1 MEGELL
7 MKTFRQ
13 ILVIARTEF
22 RFAFRRGAPVAVT
35 AIIGLIVSAGILLE
49 PLSNLSQMPK
59 TLRMT
64 PEQVAKLA
72 TIGLTP
78 GEWAV
83 FVQNMVADMFV
94 ASTVMAWLLIF
105 TALLLLP
112 MATSGS
118 IPADRKFGVSEILR
132 STPIT
137 GSIYLAG
144 KILGMLAAVLMVGAL
159 MLALFFTVT
168 EIILFS
174 SLHYGLYANASWF
187 LIKIALMDG
196 LPMLVWGTIIGVLF
210 GIFFRTRRA
219 AIFPGFLAGVAGLVG
234 WAFAFRAPAQG
245 FFGITDIA
253 YFYLVQN
260 YHSPALALES
270 RFGGGD
276 VNMFNIAGAPQVGIG
291 QLVLMYSTVV
301 VTLALLIILARL
313 WFQWKE
319 NF

>member
-22 RFAFRRGAPVAVT
+22 RFAFRRGAPVVVT

-59 TLRMT
+59 TLSMT
-64 PEQVAKLA
+64 PEQVARLA

-78 GEWAV
+78 SEWAV
-83 FVQNMVADMFV
+83 FVQNMMADMFV

-112 MATSGS
+112 VATSGS

-144 KILGMLAAVLMVGAL
+144 KILGMLTAVLLVGAL

-174 SLHYGLYANASWF
+174 SLHYWLNANASWF

-196 LPMLVWGTIIGVLF
+196 LPMLVWGTTIGMLV

-219 AIFPGFLAGVAGLVG
+219 AIFPGFLAGVASLVG
-234 WAFAFRAPAQG
+234 WAFVFRAPAQG

-270 RFGGGD
+270 RLGGGD

-291 QLVLMYSTVV
+291 QLALMYSTVV

>member
-1 MEGELL
+1 M
-7 MKTFRQ
+7 M
-13 ILVIARTEF
+13 
-22 RFAFRRGAPVAVT
+22 
-35 AIIGLIVSAGILLE
+35 
-49 PLSNLSQMPK
+49 
-59 TLRMT
+59 
-64 PEQVAKLA
+64 
-72 TIGLTP
+72 
-78 GEWAV
+78 
-83 FVQNMVADMFV
+83 ADMFV

-144 KILGMLAAVLMVGAL
+144 KILGMLTAVLLVGAL

-196 LPMLVWGTIIGVLF
+196 LPMLVWGTTIGMLV

-219 AIFPGFLAGVAGLVG
+219 AIFPGFLAGVVSLVG
-234 WAFAFRAPAQG
+234 WAVAFRAPAQG
-245 FFGITDIA
+245 FFGMTDLV
-253 YFYLVQN
+253 YYYLLQN
-260 YHSPALALES
+260 YHSIAQAFMAQHEGQAVDI
-270 RFGGGD
+270 FG
-276 VNMFNIAGAPQVGIG
+276 IAGAPRVGVG
-291 QLVLMYSTVV
+291 QLVLMY
-301 VTLALLIILARL
+301 LAVIAALVILIVLARL
-313 WFQWKE
+313 WLKWKE

>member
-1 MEGELL
+1 

-13 ILVIARTEF
+13 ILAIARTEF

-35 AIIGLIVSAGILLE
+35 ALIGLIVSAGTLLE

-59 TLRMT
+59 NLNMT
-64 PEQVAKLA
+64 PEQVARLA

-83 FVQNMVADMFV
+83 FVQNMMADMFV

-105 TALLLLP
+105 TALLFLP

-132 STPIT
+132 SMPIT
-137 GSIYLAG
+137 GSTYLAG
-144 KILGMLAAVLMVGAL
+144 KVLGMLAAVLLVGTV

-168 EIILFS
+168 EIVLFS

-196 LPMLVWGTIIGVLF
+196 LPMLVWGTTIGLLV

-219 AIFPGFLAGVAGLVG
+219 AIFPGFLAGVVSLVG
-234 WAFAFRAPAQG
+234 WEVAFRAPAQG
-245 FFGITDIA
+245 FFGMTDLA
-253 YFYLVQN
+253 YYYLLQN
-260 YHSPALALES
+260 YHSTAQAFMAQREGQTVDI
-270 RFGGGD
+270 FG
-276 VNMFNIAGAPQVGIG
+276 IAGAPRVGVG
-291 QLVLMYSTVV
+291 QLALMYSTVV